1 MFKLTLPFV
10 LASVSGLAAGIAIPG
25 DNGALQ
31 ARDTG
36 SSKAVIVQ
44 MFEWTWDSIAAECT
58 NFLGPAGYG
67 YVQSMYR
74 AINSLRYWYRC
85 SG

>member
-25 DNGALQ
+25 NDGALQ

-44 MFEWTWDSIAAECT
+44 MFEWSWDSVAAECT

-67 YVQSMYR
+67 FVQGEPRLALS
-74 AINSLRYWYRC
+74 IP
-85 SG
+85 